1 MLTFDSSILQVQ
13 NIAKDSTVGSL
24 QFIKDNLNL
33 GYKYIISELGRT
45 VTEKTKTTATVAT
58 QQYYQMPKDFIFPK
72 SLTVTIGTLKYP
84 VEFEESQQNWDML
97 NSYPQTTN
105 IPQRAFVRRSFGINT
120 IEIGLWPVPAS
131 SSNTITL
138 VYEAIGK
145 DLTQVAYNTGTVTCT
160 NGSPTVTGSG
170 TTFLASMINR
180 FFQTTDANGDM
191 QYYKIT
197 GYTSPTSITIENGY
211 EGATAAG
218 LAYQVAEVFNLPEE
232 MQMLPV
238 YYALQMYYAIKGDDN
253 KEIKNRTLFEDG
265 ITKAKERYANKGK
278 SNVIRKNYYRF
289 GYSYPAH
296 FPNFFQ

>member
-1 MLTFDSSILQVQ
+1 M
-13 NIAKDSTVGSL
+13 L
-24 QFIKDNLNL
+24 QFFKDNLNL

-45 VTEKTKTTATVAT
+45 VTEKTKTTSTVAA
-58 QQYYQMPKDFIFPK
+58 QQFYQCPKDFIFPK
-72 SLTVTIGTLKYP
+72 TVTVTIGTLKYP

-97 NSYPQTTN
+97 NSFPQTTN
-105 IPQRAFVRRSFGINT
+105 IPQRAFIRRSFGINT
-120 IEIGLWPVPAS
+120 VEIGLWPVPAS
-131 SSNTITL
+131 SGNTVTI

-145 DLTQVAYNTGTVTCT
+145 DLSQVAYIAGTVTCT
-160 NGSPTVTGSG
+160 LGSAIVTGLG
-170 TTFLASMINR
+170 TSFTQAMVGR
-180 FFQTTDANGDM
+180 YFQTTDANGDM
-191 QYYKIT
+191 QYYKIVSYQSNT
-197 GYTSPTSITIENGY
+197 QITLENGY
-211 EGATAAG
+211 EGITASG
-218 LAYQVAEVFNLPEE
+218 LAYQVAEIFNIPEE